1 MKLQVK
7 QAGSSQELT
16 VGSQKELLQ
25 LWNSGVLDGD
35 DLVLRGG
42 EWVRAGDL
50 PWIRGIAVRE
60 RTDRKRL
67 FWITVALMLLA
78 LVGVLWLQAHPG
90 AVARR
95 SGALPPGAVRAVP
108 AR

>member
-25 LWNSGVLDGD
+25 LWNSGVLDRD
-35 DLVLRGG
+35 DLVRRGD
-42 EWVRAGDL
+42 EWIRAGDL
-50 PWIRGIAVRE
+50 PWIRGIAVRN
-60 RTDRKRL
+60 RADRKQL
-67 FWITVALMLLA
+67 FWITLALMLLGLA
-78 LVGVLWLQAHPG
+78 GVLWVQAHSG

-95 SGALPPGAVRAVP
+95 SGALPSGSVRAVP